1 MCYTKSTTIV
11 VSTKV
16 LSLLPK
22 RSSLAITRP
31 PAKQRVTGGNDGE
44 ERVKLQCCHIK
55 QALPTITGLRL
66 CRVRSADMLIRTGR
80 CWHLPGRRRTTNA
93 CNDTQ
98 TEKSIGVMGEF
109 NLDLWTYPFY

>member
-1 MCYTKSTTIV
+1 MLMLSEEFITCYTKSTTLV
-11 VSTKV
+11 VSTEV

-31 PAKQRVTGGNDGE
+31 LAKQRVTGGRDNDDGRSDGE

-66 CRVRSADMLIRTGR
+66 CRVRSSDNVDTHWALLAPTGETAHYQSML
-80 CWHLPGRRRTTNA
+80 
-93 CNDTQ
+93 
-98 TEKSIGVMGEF
+98 
-109 NLDLWTYPFY
+109 